1 MPQRSNPTRR
11 QERLGAE
18 IRKMR
23 ERAGLTARAAA
34 PLIGSNHMQQ
44 SHVETGRSGISAD
57 RIRRLAAH
65 CACDDKAYVDAL
77 VAMATERGKGWWEKY
92 RGTIPPAGLDLAELE
107 HHAVRIQTFQM
118 AHVPG
123 LLQTEDHMRAA
134 FKYGMLSWPLQEQD
148 TNVEFRSRRQQVISA
163 EHATPYEAVIHEAAL
178 RLRVGG
184 AKAARTQLEH
194 ILTVSERSHVT
205 VRVVPFDSE
214 DFAGAGYSMLY
225 LHGPVPQLDTVQM
238 DTGYESV
245 FLDAESRL
253 KEFRQRFERV
263 STTALSPAASRD
275 LITRIAHE
283 L

>member
-1 MPQRSNPTRR
+1 MPPRSTPTAR

-18 IRKMR
+18 LRKIR
-23 ERAGLTARAAA
+23 ERAGVTARAAA
-34 PLIGSNHMQQ
+34 ALLGTNPIQQ
-44 SHVETGRSGISAD
+44 SAYEAGRSGISGD

-65 CACDDKAYVDAL
+65 CACDDQAYVDAL
-77 VAMATERGKGWWEKY
+77 VAMAAERGKGWWEEY
-92 RGTIPPAGLDLAELE
+92 RGTIGPAGLDLAELE
-107 HHAVRIQTFQM
+107 HHTVRIQTFQM
-118 AHVPG
+118 AHIPG

-134 FKYGMLSWPLQEQD
+134 FRYGMLSWPRGEQN
-148 TNVEFRSRRQQVISA
+148 TAVEFRSRRQQVISA
-163 EHATPYEAVIHEAAL
+163 ERATPYEAVIHEAAL

-184 AKAARTQLEH
+184 AKAARAQLER
-194 ILTVSERSHVT
+194 ILAVSEQSHVT

-214 DFAGAGYSMLY
+214 DFAGSGYSMLY

-253 KEFRQRFERV
+253 KEYRQRFERV

-275 LITRIAHE
+275 LITRITHE

>member
-44 SHVETGRSGISAD
+44 SHVETGRSGISPD

-92 RGTIPPAGLDLAELE
+92 RGVIPPSGLDLAEAE
-107 HHAVRIQTFQM
+107 HHAVRIQTFEM
-118 AHVPG
+118 AHIPG

-134 FKYGMLSWPLQEQD
+134 FKYGLLSWPLQEQD
-148 TNVEFRSRRQQVISA
+148 AFVAFRSRRQQILS
-163 EHATPYEAVIHEAAL
+163 EERATPYEAVIHETAL

-184 AKAARTQLEH
+184 RKAAQAQLER
-194 ILTVSERSHVT
+194 ILAISELNHVT

-225 LHGPVPQLDTVQM
+225 IHGPVPQLDTVQI
-238 DTGYESV
+238 DTGHGGD
-245 FLDAESRL
+245 FFDAESRL
-253 KEFRQRFERV
+253 KEYRQRYERV
-263 STTALSPAASRD
+263 STTALPPDASRD
-275 LITRIAHE
+275 LIARIAHE

>member
-92 RGTIPPAGLDLAELE
+92 RGNIGPYGLDLAELE
-107 HHAVRIQTFQM
+107 HHAVRIRTFQM
-118 AHVPG
+118 AHIPG

-134 FKYGMLSWPLQEQD
+134 FKFGMLSWPPQEQD
-148 TNVEFRSRRQQVISA
+148 TAVEFRLRRQQVISA
-163 EHATPYEAVIHEAAL
+163 EQATPYEAVVHEAAL

-184 AKAARTQLEH
+184 SKAVRAQLEH
-194 ILTVSERSHVT
+194 ILAVSERSHVT

-253 KEFRQRFERV
+253 KEYRQRFERV

-275 LITRIAHE
+275 LITRITHE

>member
-1 MPQRSNPTRR
+1 MPLRSNPTAR
-11 QERLGAE
+11 QQRLGAE
-18 IRKMR
+18 VRKMR
-23 ERAGLTARAAA
+23 ERAGITARAAA
-34 PLIGSNHMQQ
+34 AFLGSSPMYQ
-44 SHVETGRSGISAD
+44 SHVETGRSGISED

-65 CACDDKAYVDAL
+65 CACDDPAYIDAL
-77 VAMATERGKGWWEKY
+77 VAVATERDKGWWEGY
-92 RGTIPPAGLDLAELE
+92 RGTISPYGLDLAELE
-107 HHAVRIQTFQM
+107 YHAVRIQTFQM
-118 AHVPG
+118 AHIPG

-134 FKYGMLSWPLQEQD
+134 FRYGMLSWPLQEQN
-148 TNVEFRSRRQQVISA
+148 TAVEFRLRRQQVIST
-163 EHATPYEAVIHEAAL
+163 ERATPYEAVIHEAAL

-184 AKAARTQLEH
+184 SKAARAQLEH
-194 ILTVSERSHVT
+194 ILAVSERSHVT

-253 KEFRQRFERV
+253 KEYRQRFERV

-275 LITRIAHE
+275 LIIRITHE